1 MIIVVYTDFSTGP
14 LKMTFST
21 FQQAD
26 FAAYVTAYEK
36 DILRDLLNDKLQ
48 YEINALS
55 SLTGKYA
62 DLINGCSYTD
72 SDGNF
77 KTNAGLKEVLKRF
90 INYYYS
96 KDNFQISSTGKNK
109 NKNENADA
117 ISNAENTSIIY
128 SIFNQGV
135 DIWNNDVIDFL
146 TEFYSQEKTITAY
159 TVSGTS
165 YTILSSNTG
174 YLINGDTVTIN
185 GKDYTVSNV
194 VVNTSFDIT
203 GTGITPSGTYTF
215 YPFKD
220 VDLEIMEH
228 AYL

>member
-1 MIIVVYTDFSTGP
+1 MTIVAYTDFSTGP

-36 DILRDLLNDKLQ
+36 DLLRDLLTDKLQ
-48 YEINALS
+48 YDINALS

-72 SDGNF
+72 SEGTF
-77 KTNAGLKEVLKRF
+77 RTNTGLKEVIKRF
-90 INYYYS
+90 IYYYYS
-96 KDNFQISSTGKNK
+96 KDNFQVSGTGKNK
-109 NKNENADA
+109 NQNENATTL
-117 ISNAENTSIIY
+117 SNAENASV
-128 SIFNQGV
+128 IFSKFNEGV
-135 DIWNNDVIDFL
+135 DIWNNDIVNFL
-146 TEFYSQEKTITAY
+146 NEYSLQEKTITAY
-159 TVSGTS
+159 SLVGTT
-165 YTILSSNTG
+165 YTILSANTG

-185 GKDYTVSNV
+185 GKEYTVSNV
-194 VVNTSFDIT
+194 VVNTAFDIT

-215 YPFKD
+215 QPFKD
-220 VDLEIMEH
+220 VDIQTMEH